1 MTSGY
6 RVLARKY
13 RPTILQ
19 DLIGQETLVRILHN
33 SFQSG
38 RIAHAFMLTGVRG
51 VGKTT
56 TARIIARSLN
66 CIGSDGLGGVTTKP
80 CGTCT
85 HCSMISQDR
94 HVDVLEIDAAS
105 RTGVGDMREIIDS
118 VKYLPVSARYKIYII
133 DEIHMLS
140 TSAFNALLKTLEEPP
155 PHVKFIF
162 ATTEIR
168 KVPVTVLSRC
178 QRFDLSRI
186 DTAILTKHLLNIA
199 AQEAI
204 SLEQQAAILL
214 AEAAD
219 GSARDSLSLLDQAI
233 VMANGPITAPIVQE
247 MLGHGQDQQILVLFE
262 YLIDGKIA
270 LAIQELE
277 QFYRQGVDPSFLFQ
291 DLLRFT
297 HQFTLLK
304 QGIKSNLTWLGVD
317 LENLPDSYRQ
327 LLDKLQLDGLNIMWQ
342 ILLKGLNEVQTAFAP
357 LQAAQMVFIRLTHYL
372 AMPGPGE
379 ISQLFLPN
387 QPVPTLGQPTQNN
400 AVLPTKASPGN
411 TTIKTANPS
420 PTSSTV
426 TSAALLGE
434 GKPTTHSLPSS
445 PVGSATLKKQ
455 LEPVNKLT
463 TQALEQNAAAS
474 SPPTLQLHSFEEVLR
489 LVDERRQGLLHAH
502 LMRDLRLITFVPGFI
517 ECGLTPD
524 APPNLTLKLGQFL
537 RETTGMRWE
546 IKVNRENA
554 HAPTTLEQQ
563 RMLKVKQEQAA
574 LQQPIMQNILKHFP
588 ESKIERIYQKTK
600 DFDILSTDSDTI
612 GLTSN
617 VEEMNE

>member
-19 DLIGQETLVRILHN
+19 ELIGQETLVRILHN

-66 CIGSDGLGGVTTKP
+66 CIGADGQGSVTTKP

-85 HCSMISQDR
+85 HCAMISQDR

-133 DEIHMLS
+133 DEVHMLS

-168 KVPVTVLSRC
+168 KIPVTVLSRC
-178 QRFDLSRI
+178 QRFDLRRI
-186 DTAILTKHLLNIA
+186 DTPVLTQHLLNIA
-199 AQEAI
+199 QQESIA
-204 SLEQQAAILL
+204 LDQQAAILI

-233 VMANGPITAPIVQE
+233 VMADGAITSKIIQE
-247 MLGHGQDQQILVLFE
+247 MLGHAQDQHIFVLFE

-277 QFYRQGVDPSFLFQ
+277 QFYRQGVDPSFLLQ

-304 QGIKSNLTWLGVD
+304 YGVKSNLSWLGVD
-317 LENLPDSYRQ
+317 TENLSPTYRQ
-327 LLDKLQLDGLNIMWQ
+327 LLDKLQVDGLNIMWQ
-342 ILLKGLNEVQTAFAP
+342 ILLKGLSEVQTAFAP
-357 LQAAQMVFIRLTHYL
+357 LQAAQMVLIRLTHYL
-372 AMPGPGE
+372 AMPSPGE
-379 ISQLFLPN
+379 ISNLFLSN
-387 QPVPTLGQPTQNN
+387 QPITQAAQPAQSNSATQPSVSISVLSKPTP
-400 AVLPTKASPGN
+400 S
-411 TTIKTANPS
+411 ANPS
-420 PTSSTV
+420 ALAASPFPTIEKDVS
-426 TSAALLGE
+426 
-434 GKPTTHSLPSS
+434 SS
-445 PVGSATLKKQ
+445 PSVPPSTYANLAKPSESTDKTGAPGKVLNSSISA
-455 LEPVNKLT
+455 
-463 TQALEQNAAAS
+463 
-474 SPPTLQLHSFEEVLR
+474 PPTLLLHSFQEVLK

-502 LMRDLRLITFVPGFI
+502 LMRDMRLIKFAPGFI

-524 APPNLTLKLGQFL
+524 APSNLTLKLGQFL
-537 RETTGMRWE
+537 REATGTAWE
-546 IKVNRENA
+546 IKVNNQKVDV
-554 HAPTTLEQQ
+554 PTALEQQ
-563 RMLKVKQEQAA
+563 KILKDRQEQSAI
-574 LQQPIMQNILKHFP
+574 QHPVMQNIFKHFP

-600 DFDILSTDSDTI
+600 DFDVLSADSDKTDM
-612 GLTSN
+612 N
-617 VEEMNE
+617 PNFEEMNE